1 MSWVEFNYEAIASLK
16 PGDILRYTPRDH
28 PAVVE
33 FFLVLNVE
41 DTNELYFSKPCKSL
55 WALSL
60 TRLYKTKRVFMK
72 GRAYPWSFYKDENS

>member
-33 FFLVLNVE
+33 FFLVLHVE
-41 DTNELYFSKPCKSL
+41 ETSELYIGKPSKSL
-55 WALSL
+55 YAMCL
-60 TRLYKTKRVFMK
+60 TRLEKTKRMFMQ